1 MQACASDPGMRKQ
14 LGQVQATLACT
25 SDPGMRKQLGQVQA
39 TLACA
44 SDPGMRKQLGQ
55 VQATLPCARHVQAEL
70 ASASNPGMYKRP
82 WQVKATRACT
92 SDSGMCNMWCDSG
105 RGSRGTQ
112 VLLPAAQ
119 SFCCSTQSGQLACTL
134 QVDMHGLG
142 KVDPS
147 RPSSGELR
155 NNFGQ
160 HRATADFCWAPRVQ
174 QHQF

>member
-1 MQACASDPGMRKQ
+1 MKEISSVFNKKARNQDACNC
-14 LGQVQATLACT
+14 GQ
-25 SDPGMRKQLGQVQA
+25 
-39 TLACA
+39 
-44 SDPGMRKQLGQ
+44 
-55 VQATLPCARHVQAEL
+55 
-70 ASASNPGMYKRP
+70 
-82 WQVKATRACT
+82 
-92 SDSGMCNMWCDSG
+92 
-105 RGSRGTQ
+105 
-112 VLLPAAQ
+112 
-119 SFCCSTQSGQLACTL
+119 STQSGQLACTL